1 MTPASKP
8 VQRQSLASSRL
19 RKHADY
25 VRAYAAGRKHQ
36 SAAMSWFLAPQVAP
50 QTHEA
55 EAANLPA
62 AARVGLT
69 VGKVMGKAHQRN
81 RIKRRL
87 REVLR
92 RHVDLL
98 PAGCDLIF
106 HPRRSVLTI
115 EFSQLEREIVRILEQ
130 ARLEVT
136 RLEVTR
142 FDAAR
147 SPKRNSALSA
157 PKPRLK
163 PAP

>member
-8 VQRQSLASSRL
+8 VQRQSLAGSRL

-25 VRAYAAGRKHQ
+25 VRAYSAGRKHQ

-81 RIKRRL
+81 RIKRRM
-87 REVLR
+87 REALR

-136 RLEVTR
+136 R

-147 SPKRNSALSA
+147 SPKRNSALSV
-157 PKPRLK
+157 PKARLT